1 MFREED
7 LKAETSVRKSKIT
20 SKTKMVSFGSE
31 LIKDNDSPNKLNM
44 DKAKSYQVR
53 LDD

>member
-1 MFREED
+1 MFKEED
-7 LKAETSVRKSKIT
+7 LKAETSVRKSKT
-20 SKTKMVSFGSE
+20 NKTKMVSFGSE